1 LKKNRKEIIMKAA
14 VFYGIEDIRVEEVE
28 EPVCKDTEIKIK
40 VEYCAICGTDVRI
53 FYSGH
58 KKVIPPA
65 IIGHEITGVVYE
77 IGKNVD
83 YPEIKVGDK
92 VVIVTSIGC
101 GKCKMCKNGFYNL
114 CPDTK
119 AIGYYYKGGFAEY
132 LIVPED
138 AVKQKAVIKLPENL
152 SLLDGSIIEPLSC
165 CINGQNYLNIKKDDF
180 VLIFGGGPIGFMHA
194 CLAVAYGCK
203 NVVIVDPAYDRLI
216 KFGKNFENIIFLN
229 PNEVDIKKEIMK
241 MTDGFGADVVITACP
256 AKKAQIDAIEISGS
270 KGRISFFGGL
280 PKDDSIIQIDSNI
293 IHYKEISIF
302 GSFASNR
309 NDYIKGGEL
318 ISSGKIDAKKFIT
331 DVIPLENIVEGIKKI
346 RNGEALKIV
355 VKING

>member
-1 LKKNRKEIIMKAA
+1 MKAA
-14 VFYGIEDIRVEEVE
+14 VFYGIEDIRIEEVE
-28 EPVCKDTEIKIK
+28 GPVCKEDEIKIK

-65 IIGHEITGVVYE
+65 IIGHEITGVVAE
-77 IGKNVD
+77 IGRNVE

-92 VVIVTSIGC
+92 VVIVTSVGC

-119 AIGYYYKGGFAEY
+119 AIGYFYKGGFAEY
-132 LIVPED
+132 LIIPED

-152 SLLDGSIIEPLSC
+152 SLLEGSIIEPLSC

-194 CLAVAYGCK
+194 ELVKASGCK
-203 NVVIVDPAYDRLI
+203 NVVIVDPAYDRLL
-216 KFGKNFENIIFLN
+216 KFGKNFENIILLN
-229 PNEVDIKKEIMK
+229 PNEVDIKEEIMK

-256 AKKAQIDAIEISGS
+256 AKKAQIDAIEITGS

-280 PKDDSIIQIDSNI
+280 PKDDSVIQIDSNI

-309 NDYIKGGEL
+309 NDYIKAGDL
-318 ISSGKIDAKKFIT
+318 ISSGKIYARKFIT
-331 DVIPLENIVEGIKKI
+331 DVIPLEKIVEGIKKI
-346 RNGEALKIV
+346 RNGDALKIV
-355 VKING
+355 VKIND

>member
-1 LKKNRKEIIMKAA
+1 MKAS
-14 VFYGIEDIRVEEVE
+14 VFYGIEDMRIEEVE
-28 EPVCKDTEIKIK
+28 EPICKENEIKIK
-40 VEYCAICGTDVRI
+40 VAYCAICGTDVRI

-65 IIGHEITGVVYE
+65 IIGHEITGIVEE

-83 YPEIKVGDK
+83 YPEIKIGDK
-92 VVIVTSIGC
+92 VTVVTSIGC
-101 GKCKMCKNGFYNL
+101 GKCKMCRNGFYNL

-138 AVKQKAVIKLPENL
+138 AVKQKAVLKLPENL
-152 SLLDGSIIEPLSC
+152 SLIEGTIIEPLSC
-165 CINGQNYLNIKKDDF
+165 CINGQNYLNIKEDDF

-194 CLAVAYGCK
+194 CLAKAVGCK
-203 NVVIVDPAYDRLI
+203 NVVIVDPAYERLL
-216 KFGKNFENIIFLN
+216 KFGKNFPDISLWD
-229 PNEVDIKKEIMK
+229 PNKINVKDVVMK
-241 MTDGFGADVVITACP
+241 YTDGFGADVVITACP
-256 AKKAQIDAIEISGS
+256 AKKAQLDALEIISS

-302 GSFASNR
+302 GAFASNR
-309 NDYIKGGEL
+309 NDYIKSADL
-318 ISSGKIDAKKFIT
+318 VSSGKIEAKKFIT
-331 DVIPLENIVEGIKKI
+331 DVIPLEKIVDGIKKI
-346 RNGEALKIV
+346 KSGEGLKIV

>member
-1 LKKNRKEIIMKAA
+1 MKAA
-14 VFYGIEDIRVEEVE
+14 IFYGIEDIRVEEIE
-28 EPVCKDTEIKIK
+28 EPVCGENEIKIK

-65 IIGHEITGVVYE
+65 IIGHEITGIVAE

-83 YPEIKVGDK
+83 YPEIKLGDK
-92 VVIVTSIGC
+92 VTVVTSIGC
-101 GKCKMCKNGFYNL
+101 GKCKICKRGFYNL

-138 AVKQKAVIKLPENL
+138 AVKQKAVLKLPENI
-152 SLLDGSIIEPLSC
+152 SLLDGTIIEPLSC
-165 CINGQNYLNIKKDDF
+165 CINGQNYLNIKRDDF

-194 CLAVAYGCK
+194 CLAKAIGCEK
-203 NVVIVDPAYDRLI
+203 VVIVDPAYDRLI
-216 KFGKNFENIIFLN
+216 KFGKNFPDIILLDLN
-229 PNEVDIKKEIMK
+229 KVNLKEEIMK
-241 MTDGFGADVVITACP
+241 MTDNFGADVVITACP
-256 AKKAQIDAIEISGS
+256 SKKAQIDALEITGS

-293 IHYKEISIF
+293 IHYKEISVF
-302 GSFASNR
+302 GAFASNR
-309 NDYIKGGEL
+309 NDYIKAGEIL
-318 ISSGKIDAKKFIT
+318 STGKIEAKKFIT
-331 DVIPLENIVEGIKKI
+331 DVIPLENIVDGIKRVRI
-346 RNGEALKIV
+346 GDALKVV

>member
-1 LKKNRKEIIMKAA
+1 MVKAA
-14 VFYGIEDIRVEEVE
+14 VFYGIEDMRVEEVE
-28 EPVCKDTEIKIK
+28 EPICKDSEIKIK

-53 FYSGH
+53 YYSGH

-65 IIGHEITGVVYE
+65 IIGHEITGVVSE

-132 LIVPED
+132 LIIPEN
-138 AVKQKAVIKLPENL
+138 AIKQKAVIKLPENL
-152 SLLDGSIIEPLSC
+152 SLLEGSIIEPLSC
-165 CINGQNYLNIKKDDF
+165 CINGQNYLNIKNDDF

-194 CLAVAYGCK
+194 ELAKASGCEK
-203 NVVIVDPAYDRLI
+203 VVIVDPAYDRLL

-229 PNEVDIKKEIMK
+229 PNQVDIKKEIME

-256 AKKAQIDAIEISGS
+256 AKKAQIDAIEIAGS

-309 NDYIKGGEL
+309 NDYIKAGEL

-331 DVIPLENIVEGIKKI
+331 DVISLENIVDGIKKI
-346 RNGEALKIV
+346 KNGEALKIV
-355 VKING
+355 IKING

>member
-1 LKKNRKEIIMKAA
+1 MKAA
-14 VFYGIEDIRVEEVE
+14 VFYGIEDMRVEEVE
-28 EPVCKDTEIKIK
+28 EPICKDGEIKIK
-40 VEYCAICGTDVRI
+40 VEYCSICGTDVRI
-53 FYSGH
+53 YYSGH

-65 IIGHEITGVVYE
+65 IIGHEITGVVCE

-132 LIVPED
+132 LIIPEN

-152 SLLDGSIIEPLSC
+152 SLLEGSIIEPLSC

-194 CLAVAYGCK
+194 ELAKASGCK
-203 NVVIVDPAYDRLI
+203 NVVIVDPAYDRLL

-229 PNEVDIKKEIMK
+229 PNQVDIKKEIMK

-309 NDYIKGGEL
+309 SDYIKAGEL

-331 DVIPLENIVEGIKKI
+331 DVIGLENIVDGIKKI
-346 RNGEALKIV
+346 KNGEALKIV